1 MRKAKQA
8 RTVLERRELVS
19 RMLSL
24 EFSPDEIAAKLGILR
39 KTVYNDMLW
48 IREFARKKILLNRK
62 EVMDLAFTRLEM
74 VSREAVLAWRRSQED
89 AVEITEETVPDE
101 ETGLAVV
108 VKRTEKRKGQV
119 GSPAFLDTVKDATWK
134 TATLFG
140 AVVKDVT
147 PVGLGAEVI
156 PDKQIFVGII
166 DSFEQADAVR
176 GKSYARIEDSA
187 GHVDVAQAGAVL
199 PV

>member
-89 AVEITEETVPDE
+89 AVEITEETVPDDARYDAHL
-101 ETGLAVV
+101 GRIARLA
-108 VKRTEKRKGQV
+108 
-119 GSPAFLDTVKDATWK
+119 LDHGCDGER
-134 TATLFG
+134 L
-140 AVVKDVT
+140 
-147 PVGLGAEVI
+147 
-156 PDKQIFVGII
+156 
-166 DSFEQADAVR
+166 
-176 GKSYARIEDSA
+176 
-187 GHVDVAQAGAVL
+187 
-199 PV
+199 